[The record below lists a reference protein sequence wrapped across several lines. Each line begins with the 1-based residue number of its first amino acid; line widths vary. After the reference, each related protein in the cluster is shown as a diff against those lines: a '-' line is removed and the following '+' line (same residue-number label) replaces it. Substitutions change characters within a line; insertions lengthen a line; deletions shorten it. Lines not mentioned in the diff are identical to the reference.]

1 MTSEYKEKLQA
12 YGVNLDSALNRF
24 MDNEQFYERILSK
37 FPMDENFILMERSLN
52 ENNISQAFR
61 HAHTLK
67 GLAATLDLT
76 NISDILIPMT
86 EKLRAGESEGIQD
99 LFDQLKIQTNLRPDY
114 RTQSKIIK
122 QTAWIRGLHQIN
134 HWLTTNTSW
143 ILSGLSTWR
152 TEVSKYRKTP

>member
-67 GLAATLDLT
+67 G
-76 NISDILIPMT
+76 
-86 EKLRAGESEGIQD
+86 
-99 LFDQLKIQTNLRPDY
+99 
-114 RTQSKIIK
+114 TQS
-122 QTAWIRGLHQIN
+122 R
-134 HWLTTNTSW
+134 
-143 ILSGLSTWR
+143 R
-152 TEVSKYRKTP
+152 E

>member
-99 LFDQLKIQTNLRPDY
+99 LFDQLKVQYKLICDLITGYYLDY
-114 RTQSKIIK
+114 LPGGRKCRNTE
-122 QTAWIRGLHQIN
+122 RLHD
-134 HWLTTNTSW
+134 
-143 ILSGLSTWR
+143 SG
-152 TEVSKYRKTP
+152 VGKYET

>member
-24 MDNEQFYERILSK
+24 MENEQFYERILSK
-37 FPMDENFILMERSLN
+37 FPMDENFALMEKSLK

-76 NISDILIPMT
+76 NLSTILNPIT
-86 EKLRAGESEGIQD
+86 EQLRAGETEGIQE
-99 LFDQLKIQTNLRPDY
+99 LFTQLKVEYEQICEL
-114 RTQSKIIK
+114 IIEHK
-122 QTAWIRGLHQIN
+122 A
-134 HWLTTNTSW
+134 
-143 ILSGLSTWR
+143 
-152 TEVSKYRKTP
+152 

>member
-37 FPMDENFILMERSLN
+37 FPMDENFILMERSIN

-99 LFDQLKIQTNLRPDY
+99 LFDQLKVQYKLICDL
-114 RTQSKIIK
+114 I
-122 QTAWIRGLHQIN
+122 
-134 HWLTTNTSW
+134 
-143 ILSGLSTWR
+143 
-152 TEVSKYRKTP
+152 TEHKAR

>member
-37 FPMDENFILMERSLN
+37 FPMDENFTLMEKSLS
-52 ENNISQAFR
+52 ENNIPQAFR

-76 NISDILIPMT
+76 SILTVLIPIT
-86 EKLRAGESEGIQD
+86 ELLRAGKTEGIPE
-99 LFDQLKIQTNLRPDY
+99 LFAQLKAEYKHICEL
-114 RTQSKIIK
+114 I
-122 QTAWIRGLHQIN
+122 
-134 HWLTTNTSW
+134 
-143 ILSGLSTWR
+143 
-152 TEVSKYRKTP
+152 TEH

>member
-24 MDNEQFYERILSK
+24 MDNEQFYERILY
-37 FPMDENFILMERSLN
+37 

-61 HAHTLK
+61 HAHTFK
-67 GLAATLDLT
+67 GLAATLDLS

-99 LFDQLKIQTNLRPDY
+99 LFDQLKVQYKLICDL
-114 RTQSKIIK
+114 I
-122 QTAWIRGLHQIN
+122 
-134 HWLTTNTSW
+134 
-143 ILSGLSTWR
+143 
-152 TEVSKYRKTP
+152 TEHKAR